1 MHPQETGREGERI
14 AQEYVRRFCTIR
26 HTNWKCGRKEIDII
40 AENGGTVFFI
50 EVKARNGDRFGW
62 PEEAVDRRKQAH
74 IQLVAAAY
82 LEHFHLYPEAVR
94 FDIIAVTF
102 TAAGHELLHLRDVF

>member
-1 MHPQETGREGERI
+1 MNPQETGHEGEKI

-26 HTNWKCGRKEIDII
+26 HTNWKYGRKEIDIV
-40 AENGGTVFFI
+40 AENGGTIYFI
-50 EVKARNGDRFGW
+50 EVKARSSNRFGW
-62 PEEAVDRRKQAH
+62 PEEAVDHKKQYH

-82 LEHFHLYPEAVR
+82 LEYFHLCPEAIR

-102 TAAGHELLHLRDVF
+102 TAEGYELLHLRDVF